1 MLFLIYVNNFYS
13 ISDFLK
19 IMFADHISCLASN
32 TNLNDLILYY
42 FVYNELK
49 EVARWFRAN
58 KMVVNV
64 SKTKKL
70 KVKISTAIPNSI
82 LMIMIP
88 TNIPNLV
95 NEIDCIYTNHPDQ
108 QDRAYKLL
116 GVYFDEFLTFDQ
128 HTQYLLSKLN
138 RVPLLP

>member
-1 MLFLIYVNNFYS
+1 MS
-13 ISDFLK
+13 
-19 IMFADHISCLASN
+19 ADRTACLASN

-70 KVKISTAIPNSI
+70 KVKILTAIPNSI

-88 TNIPNLV
+88 TNISQ
-95 NEIDCIYTNHPDQ
+95 I
-108 QDRAYKLL
+108 
-116 GVYFDEFLTFDQ
+116 
-128 HTQYLLSKLN
+128 
-138 RVPLLP
+138 